1 MSQQVLQ
8 TLLLYLVV
16 YVVAF
21 EDFIYVY
28 GQGSQEM
35 TEKGRTQYQLLK
47 ERSNLPKYGP
57 CWKAALQTLDEGCRQ
72 LSEETQSDIALHIT
86 NCFLEMSGHETYN
99 CELDKKPNL
108 RAICINSMT
117 DRAFNVYTEFYTH
130 TQNIC
135 WFLRG
140 QIWHETI
147 AENTLRVGK
156 QLELTAENQ
165 EYLLKAQKESLDL
178 QEKMLKH
185 GRVLEGVL
193 DEIYMS
199 SQAHQE
205 VLKLL
210 TQSIINLQSWVV
222 GEVSWIDSVLFY
234 ALAYFLI
241 YALTSTGTTS
251 SARLP
256 MFILLSLVFMLER
269 LTCSF
274 MISYGNTFNV
284 SYLYISIH
292 NIIWFLRY
300 GFVCIAC
307 LIFIYKSFISKSV
320 NIQNYEVLYKI
331 LGQNNEILQILE
343 CLKLNNSKEKTNISY
358 LNESGRKP
366 LEIKTNG
373 NLNGSLTKSLTSN
386 SSSFLDDY
394 DSFSIKEVTEL
405 DVNKST
411 IENRSFR
418 KKLNHLGG
426 QIGRYNLRSSRSV
439 SRQSTPDTT
448 HLH

>member
-1 MSQQVLQ
+1 MARQVLQ
-8 TLLLYLVV
+8 TFLPYMVV

-21 EDFIYVY
+21 EDLIYVF
-28 GQGSQEM
+28 GQGNQEM
-35 TEKGRTQYQLLK
+35 TEQGRTQYQLLK
-47 ERSNLPKYGP
+47 ERTNLPRYGP
-57 CWKAALQTLDEGCRQ
+57 CWKAALQTLDEGCRH

-165 EYLLKAQKESLDL
+165 EDLLRAQKESLDL

-193 DEIYMS
+193 DDIYMS

-234 ALAYFLI
+234 ALAYFFI
-241 YALTSTGTTS
+241 YAITSTDRTS
-251 SARLP
+251 SSRFP
-256 MFILLSLVFMLER
+256 IFISLFLTFVSER
-269 LTCSF
+269 LTCSV

-284 SYLYISIH
+284 QSLYVSIH

-300 GFVCIAC
+300 GFVFIAC
-307 LIFIYKSFISKSV
+307 LLFIYNSFISKSV
-320 NIQNYEVLYKI
+320 NIINNEMLYKI
-331 LGQNNEILQILE
+331 LVQNTKILQMLE
-343 CLKLNNSKEKTNISY
+343 CMKSNSSPEKTNFSY
-358 LNESGRKP
+358 MNESTRKS
-366 LEIKTNG
+366 LEIKVNG
-373 NLNGSLTKSLTSN
+373 EINGSISKDF
-386 SSSFLDDY
+386 SSTNT
-394 DSFSIKEVTEL
+394 SFSEDYNSFSLKENIIHRDNSL
-405 DVNKST
+405 DSKT
-411 IENRSFR
+411 LAR
-418 KKLNHLGG
+418 KKLKHLGD
-426 QIGRYNLRSSRSV
+426 QMGRYNLRSSRSV
-439 SRQSTPDTT
+439 SRQGTPDTT
-448 HLH
+448 QIQ

>member
-1 MSQQVLQ
+1 MPQQVLQ
-8 TLLLYLVV
+8 TLLLYMVV

-21 EDFIYVY
+21 EDLIYVY
-28 GQGSQEM
+28 GQGNQEM
-35 TEKGRTQYQLLK
+35 TEQGRMQYQLLK
-47 ERSNLPKYGP
+47 ERTNLPKYGP
-57 CWKAALQTLDEGCRQ
+57 CWKAALQTLDEGCRH

-165 EYLLKAQKESLDL
+165 EDLLRAQKESLDL

-185 GRVLEGVL
+185 GRVLESVL
-193 DEIYMS
+193 DDIYMS

-205 VLKLL
+205 ILKLL

-234 ALAYFLI
+234 ALAYFFI
-241 YALTSTGTTS
+241 YAITSTDRTS
-251 SARLP
+251 SSRFP
-256 MFILLSLVFMLER
+256 IFISLFLTFVLER
-269 LTCSF
+269 LTCAA

-284 SYLYISIH
+284 QSLYVSIH

-300 GFVCIAC
+300 AFVFIAC
-307 LIFIYKSFISKSV
+307 ILFIYNSFISKSV
-320 NIQNYEVLYKI
+320 NIIHNELLYKI
-331 LGQNNEILQILE
+331 VSQNAKILQMLD
-343 CLKLNNSKEKTNISY
+343 CMKFNSKSLEKTNLSY
-358 LNESGRKP
+358 LNEGTKKSP
-366 LEIKTNG
+366 EIKVNG
-373 NLNGSLTKSLTSN
+373 EINGSICKDFGSTN
-386 SSSFLDDY
+386 SSFSDYNSFGLK
-394 DSFSIKEVTEL
+394 DSSMYQENSNNTL
-405 DVNKST
+405 PRRKS
-411 IENRSFR
+411 
-418 KKLNHLGG
+418 NHLGE
-426 QIGRYNLRSSRSV
+426 QIGRYNLRSSRSI
-439 SRQSTPDTT
+439 SRQGTPDTT
-448 HLH
+448 QIQ